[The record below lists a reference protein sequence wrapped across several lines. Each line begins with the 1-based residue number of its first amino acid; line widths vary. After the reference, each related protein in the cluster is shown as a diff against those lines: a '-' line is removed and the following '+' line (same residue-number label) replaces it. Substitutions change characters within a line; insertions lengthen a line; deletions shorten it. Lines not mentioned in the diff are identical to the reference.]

1 MTCWTRSETSFL
13 GTAWSNI
20 AWDPSLQC
28 VQFLSLTSHNR
39 RAQLLI
45 WWVLNEVPSAA
56 CGRHTCILHH
66 TICPSSSVVNT
77 LILRERYIVGS
88 PRNIEFSL
96 IFLISITP
104 PTAVEYIYIKIRNLR
119 KNFPAHGVTTFLLTE
134 MIADRFIILH
144 KLTHQS
150 KNRQHWS
157 RTLERKVHRLFSKDV
172 CGKHYVLKMYCFIFI
187 PGVGGSRQ
195 LVGGRHPLVFSS
207 EWCVIVRTAGM

>member
-1 MTCWTRSETSFL
+1 MFFAPITIFSRTFFQVTVTLGKGLCLFCYFMIFPHPQSDFFTSL
-13 GTAWSNI
+13 S
-20 AWDPSLQC
+20 
-28 VQFLSLTSHNR
+28 QFLS
-39 RAQLLI
+39 
-45 WWVLNEVPSAA
+45 
-56 CGRHTCILHH
+56 
-66 TICPSSSVVNT
+66 
-77 LILRERYIVGS
+77 S
-88 PRNIEFSL
+88 PQ
-96 IFLISITP
+96 P
-104 PTAVEYIYIKIRNLR
+104 MVY
-119 KNFPAHGVTTFLLTE
+119 HGVTTFLLTE